1 MTSTITDAEQ
11 IRWQRDATAVL
22 GKLLE
27 LAAKR
32 GLPVIS
38 WTVAPAGARLVGH
51 CYRHPDEDR
60 RADFTAWRQALGEPD
75 TERED
80 TDRSGTVHL
89 VAVWDRGGSAGK
101 GLRPLLSD
109 RDGYQR
115 AAVTLAAD
123 ILPDLED
130 DDDAAGGVGRG
141 ARQAQ

>member
-1 MTSTITDAEQ
+1 MTSTITDAER
-11 IRWQRDATAVL
+11 IRWQRDAVAVL

-32 GLPVIS
+32 GLPVIGWS
-38 WTVAPAGARLVGH
+38 VHHAGAGLGGECLALPYER
-51 CYRHPDEDR
+51 R
-60 RADFTAWRQALGEPD
+60 RADFAAWREALGVPD

-80 TDRSGTVHL
+80 TDRSGIVRM

-115 AAVTLAAD
+115 AGVVLTAN

-130 DDDAAGGVGRG
+130 EDDATGEV
-141 ARQAQ
+141 AR